1 MDIMFDIKRKANIIY
16 TIRKMAYIVL
26 KGEKCMS
33 NEIENIQVEE
43 LHKEIDLIQG
53 CINRMANNSFLL
65 KGWLVSIIAVVVTL
79 SLDEMNKFVITLMGI
94 MITISFWYLDSYF
107 LRMEKLYRKMYEWVL
122 ENRKQGNRDFQY
134 DLNPHRFDT
143 QVERVSNIMYSKTM
157 RWFYGII
164 ILLIVMISVYYSWD
178 NIVKLI
184 CKC

>member
-1 MDIMFDIKRKANIIY
+1 
-16 TIRKMAYIVL
+16 MAYIVL

-43 LHKEIDLIQG
+43 LHKEIELIQG

-65 KGWLVSIIAVVVTL
+65 NGWLVSIIAVVVTL
-79 SLDEMNKFVITLMGI
+79 SLDEMNKFVITLMVI

-143 QVERVSNIMYSKTM
+143 QVERVSNIMCSKTM

>member
-1 MDIMFDIKRKANIIY
+1 
-16 TIRKMAYIVL
+16 MAYIVM

-33 NEIENIQVEE
+33 NELDNIQVEE

-79 SLDEMNKFVITLMGI
+79 SLDEMNKFVITLMVI

-143 QVERVSNIMYSKTM
+143 QVERVSYIMCSKTM